1 MAATMS
7 RRMASYSL
15 RDMLILYQLSKDEEG
30 EETEV
35 RREDQDKINRFSTLH
50 QKEKLLQA
58 DLKTKEVRSRLNMR
72 VQNYM
77 VDLYIVQKE
86 KEDLEE
92 VSSELELADEDEKV
106 SYKIGDSFFLLP
118 LPEVQELLAASIE
131 KIDSDVT
138 AVEEKLSEL
147 REEMQQLKT
156 ALYGRFGRS
165 INLEA

>member
-1 MAATMS
+1 MAN
-7 RRMASYSL
+7 
-15 RDMLILYQLSKDEEG
+15 EEG

>member
-1 MAATMS
+1 M
-7 RRMASYSL
+7 
-15 RDMLILYQLSKDEEG
+15 INEEG